1 MSFNINY
8 ICIHYM
14 PQIALAAK
22 DSPYCHNL

>member
-8 ICIHYM
+8 ICIHHV
-14 PQIALAAK
+14 PQIALVAK